1 MTLMATEIDES
12 GAAVARCLE
21 HNDFRA
27 LGERLRALDPLMV
40 VTNARGSSDHC
51 ALYLKYALE
60 IVVGLPCASV
70 GPSIASLYRAPLKL
84 SRALAV
90 SISQSGRSPDIVAGQ
105 AAAKAGGALTLALV
119 NDVASPLA
127 QNAEALLPLGAGT
140 EVSVAATKSVIA
152 ALAALAALVAAWGQ
166 DEALA
171 QAVQRLPH
179 ALAPPRAPRSQLVDA
194 IAEAQ
199 SAFVLGRGSTFG
211 IAAEAALKLK
221 ETCGLHA
228 EAFSSAEVMHGPA
241 EIVRPGFLVVGFPP
255 RDEGAQG
262 FAAALERF
270 ADLGAR
276 VIVVEAGGKDGS
288 HCLGAAD
295 PGHPLLAPV
304 TMIHRFYALC
314 DASARALGRNPD
326 LPRNLRKVTETR

>member
-1 MTLMATEIDES
+1 MTLMAMEIDEA

-21 HNDFRA
+21 HNDFGA
-27 LGERLRALDPLMV
+27 LAERLRGLDPLMV
-40 VTNARGSSDHC
+40 VTNARGSSDHS

-105 AAAKAGGALTLALV
+105 AAANAGGALTLALV

-127 QNAEALLPLGAGT
+127 QNAEMLLPLSAGT

-171 QAVQRLPH
+171 QAVQRLPL
-179 ALAPPRAPRSQLVDA
+179 ALTPPRAPRSQVVDA

-241 EIVRPGFLVVGFPP
+241 EIVRPGFLVIGFPP

>member
-1 MTLMATEIDES
+1 VE
-12 GAAVARCLE
+12 
-21 HNDFRA
+21 
-27 LGERLRALDPLMV
+27 
-40 VTNARGSSDHC
+40 
-51 ALYLKYALE
+51 
-60 IVVGLPCASV
+60 
-70 GPSIASLYRAPLKL
+70 
-84 SRALAV
+84 
-90 SISQSGRSPDIVAGQ
+90 
-105 AAAKAGGALTLALV
+105 
-119 NDVASPLA
+119 
-127 QNAEALLPLGAGT
+127 
-140 EVSVAATKSVIA
+140 
-152 ALAALAALVAAWGQ
+152 
-166 DEALA
+166 
-171 QAVQRLPH
+171 
-179 ALAPPRAPRSQLVDA
+179 A

-241 EIVRPGFLVVGFPP
+241 EIVRPGFLVIGFPP

-276 VIVVEAGGKDGS
+276 VIVVEAGAKDGS
-288 HCLGAAD
+288 HRLGAAD
-295 PGHPLLAPV
+295 AGHPLLAPV

-326 LPRNLRKVTETR
+326 LPRNLHKVTETR